1 MHAPEIKVVQFLLE
15 HVMIQLNSNVHQHDK
30 ENKGM
35 RAKERMCVCA
45 RAQMQVNCP
54 IPSGPLWNMALDRGP
69 REERDYY
76 YYLLQLEW

>member
-15 HVMIQLNSNVHQHDK
+15 HVMIQRNSNAHQHDK

-45 RAQMQVNCP
+45 RAQMQANCP
-54 IPSGPLWNMALDRGP
+54 IPSGPPGTWRWIVAQGK
-69 REERDYY
+69 REEGVVY
-76 YYLLQLEW
+76 